1 VQKAGVDNKT
11 GKFSPRRT
19 LYGKV
24 KDNVFYPN
32 RTYLLATPEE
42 RASLAF
48 PETWDLSRIHQ
59 SGHSVP
65 ASVPVKAGRPKYVGR
80 AIRRFYGAILF
91 LEYVTDAIGLRPSL
105 KQIFEGEESLVDD
118 FLTLA

>member
-1 VQKAGVDNKT
+1 MPKPLRPDGKMQIYTFSQGNRIYAAVQKAGVDKKT

-42 RASLAF
+42 RATLAF
-48 PETWDLSRIHQ
+48 PEAC
-59 SGHSVP
+59 
-65 ASVPVKAGRPKYVGR
+65 ASVKHFFR
-80 AIRRFYGAILF
+80 
-91 LEYVTDAIGLRPSL
+91 
-105 KQIFEGEESLVDD
+105 
-118 FLTLA
+118 